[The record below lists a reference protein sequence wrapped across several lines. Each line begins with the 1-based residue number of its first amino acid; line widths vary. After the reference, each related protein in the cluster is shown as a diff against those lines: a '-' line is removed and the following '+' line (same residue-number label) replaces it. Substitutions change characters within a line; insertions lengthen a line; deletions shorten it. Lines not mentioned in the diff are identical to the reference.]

1 MHLSVSFIIKI
12 LMTLTGY
19 YGEKILLCKPAVTFG
34 ALSHD
39 ALASLG
45 VVDPEQVENETSFIK
60 PRIAGV
66 FRS

>member
-1 MHLSVSFIIKI
+1 
-12 LMTLTGY
+12 MTLTGY